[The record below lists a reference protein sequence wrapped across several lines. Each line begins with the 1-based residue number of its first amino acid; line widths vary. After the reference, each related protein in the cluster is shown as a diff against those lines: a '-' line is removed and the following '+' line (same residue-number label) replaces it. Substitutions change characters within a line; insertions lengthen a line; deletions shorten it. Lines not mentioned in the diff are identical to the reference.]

1 MTFEQGISWTCDIS
15 CDTEASVFTLSWSLG
30 FYALV
35 PGTALYILALK
46 DTQGAQEFY
55 FISTRIPING
65 IQNLS
70 SPQFALKCP
79 SLLLFVK
86 QKRILSYTHDY
97 FQKNNCDT
105 TCFLCLFV
113 KCFTSCSRIYSSR
126 ENWRVKIAQCL
137 FSLNCDNNNN
147 KLW

>member
-1 MTFEQGISWTCDIS
+1 MRSWPLSRGYPERAISAAILKPRFLRSRPRNRTN
-15 CDTEASVFTLSWSLG
+15 
-30 FYALV
+30 
-35 PGTALYILALK
+35 ILALK

-55 FISTRIPING
+55 FISNRIPING

-97 FQKNNCDT
+97 FQK
-105 TCFLCLFV
+105 
-113 KCFTSCSRIYSSR
+113 K
-126 ENWRVKIAQCL
+126 
-137 FSLNCDNNNN
+137 
-147 KLW
+147 